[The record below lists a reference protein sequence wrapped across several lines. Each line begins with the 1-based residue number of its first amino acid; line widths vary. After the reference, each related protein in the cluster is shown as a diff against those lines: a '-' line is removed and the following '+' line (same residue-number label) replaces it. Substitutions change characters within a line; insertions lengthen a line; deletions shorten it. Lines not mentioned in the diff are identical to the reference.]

1 MERYEFQTEVKQLLD
16 LMIHSLYSHK
26 DIFLRELISNASD
39 ALDRFR
45 FEALTHSEWAKPEEL
60 AIRLEVDKVQ
70 RILTI
75 HDNGI
80 GMSKAEIVENLGTIA
95 RSGTQ
100 EFLRMIKE
108 RKESNLPPELI
119 GQFGVG
125 FYSTFMVAERIVVLS
140 RKAGESTGVRWES
153 LGDGKFTVEET
164 ERSQNG
170 TSVKV
175 YLKPA
180 DEEDGL
186 QDYTQEWV
194 LRDIVKK
201 FSDFV
206 AYPIRMKVERKEK
219 EKDKDGRIVE
229 GGKEETVVR
238 EETLNSMKALWTRP
252 KSEVGEE
259 EYKEFY
265 KHISHDWTDPLETIV
280 AGMEGNFEARALLFL
295 PSRQPWDFL
304 AHEQKRHGI
313 QLYVKRVFIMDDCR
327 ELIPEYLRFVRGVVD
342 SEGLSLNV
350 SREILQQDRQIRA
363 IRSFL
368 VKKVLETLKGM
379 LESQKEKYIGFWKEF
394 GPFLKQG
401 LYSLEEKDRKESILN
416 LVLAESSHAD
426 GLTTLAEYV
435 QRMKTDQQSI
445 FYMTG
450 SSRETVE
457 RSPHLEA
464 FRSKGYEVLYLTDP
478 VDELWTTAGLE
489 YQGKKFQSVSKGEV
503 ELGTTEEKKKAE
515 EERQQKEKDFKAVL
529 DGLLTALSDEVKEVR
544 LSSRLVSSPAC
555 LVSAEGDFSPQIDE
569 LMKRMGHKVEK
580 KKRVLELN
588 PEHELLAKLQQRY
601 QLDPQSE
608 ELKGYA
614 RLLYGQAL
622 LAEGSQ
628 LPDGADYG
636 RLIVDL
642 MNRAL

>member
-1 MERYEFQTEVKQLLD
+1 
-16 LMIHSLYSHK
+16 
-26 DIFLRELISNASD
+26 
-39 ALDRFR
+39 
-45 FEALTHSEWAKPEEL
+45 
-60 AIRLEVDKVQ
+60 
-70 RILTI
+70 
-75 HDNGI
+75 
-80 GMSKAEIVENLGTIA
+80 
-95 RSGTQ
+95 
-100 EFLRMIKE
+100 
-108 RKESNLPPELI
+108 
-119 GQFGVG
+119 
-125 FYSTFMVAERIVVLS
+125 
-140 RKAGESTGVRWES
+140 
-153 LGDGKFTVEET
+153 
-164 ERSQNG
+164 
-170 TSVKV
+170 
-175 YLKPA
+175 
-180 DEEDGL
+180 
-186 QDYTQEWV
+186 
-194 LRDIVKK
+194 
-201 FSDFV
+201 
-206 AYPIRMKVERKEK
+206 
-219 EKDKDGRIVE
+219 
-229 GGKEETVVR
+229 
-238 EETLNSMKALWTRP
+238 
-252 KSEVGEE
+252 
-259 EYKEFY
+259 
-265 KHISHDWTDPLETIV
+265 
-280 AGMEGNFEARALLFL
+280 
-295 PSRQPWDFL
+295 
-304 AHEQKRHGI
+304 
-313 QLYVKRVFIMDDCR
+313 
-327 ELIPEYLRFVRGVVD
+327 VRGVVD

-601 QLDPQSE
+601 QLDPQSD